1 MANEILEIAE
11 YNDEPNRS
19 EKIFIIC
26 LMFMIIFG
34 IFLKNIFDHY
44 IIDFILNF
52 SLAIFLFFWAF
63 NILKKVK

>member
-1 MANEILEIAE
+1 MKYWKLLS
-11 YNDEPNRS
+11 YNDEPNRA

-26 LMFMIIFG
+26 LMVMIIFS
-34 IFLKNIFDHY
+34 IFLKNIFDHF

-63 NILKKVK
+63 NIFKKTK

>member
-1 MANEILEIAE
+1 MKYWKLLS
-11 YNDEPNRS
+11 YNDEPNRT

-26 LMFMIIFG
+26 LMVMIIFS
-34 IFLKNIFDHY
+34 IFLKNIFDHF

-63 NILKKVK
+63 NIFKKTK

>member
-1 MANEILEIAE
+1 MKFWKLLS
-11 YNDEPNRS
+11 YNDEPNRI

-26 LMFMIIFG
+26 LMVMIIFS
-34 IFLKNIFDHY
+34 IFLKNIFDHF

-63 NILKKVK
+63 NIFKKTK

>member
-1 MANEILEIAE
+1 MEYWKLLS
-11 YNDEPNRS
+11 YNDEPNRT

-26 LMFMIIFG
+26 LMVMIIFS
-34 IFLKNIFDHY
+34 IFLKNIFDHF

-63 NILKKVK
+63 NIFKKTK

>member
-1 MANEILEIAE
+1 MKYWKLLS
-11 YNDEPNRS
+11 YNDEPNKT

-26 LMFMIIFG
+26 LMVMIIFS
-34 IFLKNIFDHY
+34 IFLKNIFDHF

-63 NILKKVK
+63 NIFKKTK

>member
-1 MANEILEIAE
+1 MKYWKLLS
-11 YNDEPNRS
+11 YNDEPNRT

-26 LMFMIIFG
+26 LMVMIIFG
-34 IFLKNIFDHY
+34 IFLKNIFDHD

>member
-1 MANEILEIAE
+1 MKYWKLLS
-11 YNDEPNRS
+11 YNYEPNRT

-26 LMFMIIFG
+26 LMVMIIFS
-34 IFLKNIFDHY
+34 IFLKNIFDHF

-63 NILKKVK
+63 NIFKKTK

>member
-1 MANEILEIAE
+1 MKYWKLLS
-11 YNDEPNRS
+11 YNDEPNRT

-26 LMFMIIFG
+26 LMVMIIFS
-34 IFLKNIFDHY
+34 IFLKNIFDHI

-63 NILKKVK
+63 NIFKKTK

>member
-1 MANEILEIAE
+1 MKYWKLLS
-11 YNDEPNRS
+11 YNDEPNRT

-26 LMFMIIFG
+26 LMVMIIFSV
-34 IFLKNIFDHY
+34 FLKNIFDHC

-63 NILKKVK
+63 NIFKKTK

>member
-1 MANEILEIAE
+1 MKYWKLLN

-26 LMFMIIFG
+26 LMVMIIFG

>member
-1 MANEILEIAE
+1 MKYWNLLS
-11 YNDEPNRS
+11 YNDEPNRT

-26 LMFMIIFG
+26 LMVMIIFS
-34 IFLKNIFDHY
+34 IFLKNIFDHF

-63 NILKKVK
+63 NIFKKTK

>member
-1 MANEILEIAE
+1 MKYWKLLS
-11 YNDEPNRS
+11 YNDKPNRT

-26 LMFMIIFG
+26 LMVMIIFSV
-34 IFLKNIFDHY
+34 FLKNIFDHY

>member
-1 MANEILEIAE
+1 MKYWKLLN

-26 LMFMIIFG
+26 LMVMIIFS
-34 IFLKNIFDHY
+34 IFLKNIFDHF

>member
-1 MANEILEIAE
+1 MKYWKLLS
-11 YNDEPNRS
+11 YNDEPNRT

-26 LMFMIIFG
+26 LMVMIIFSV
-34 IFLKNIFDHY
+34 FLKNIFDHF

-63 NILKKVK
+63 NIFKKPK

>member
-1 MANEILEIAE
+1 MKYWKLLS
-11 YNDEPNRS
+11 YNDEPNRT

-26 LMFMIIFG
+26 LMVMIIFSV
-34 IFLKNIFDHY
+34 FLKNIFDHF

-63 NILKKVK
+63 NIFKKTK

>member
-1 MANEILEIAE
+1 MKYWKLLS
-11 YNDEPNRS
+11 YNDEPNRT

-26 LMFMIIFG
+26 LMVMIIFSV
-34 IFLKNIFDHY
+34 FLKNIFDHF

>member
-1 MANEILEIAE
+1 MKYWKLLS
-11 YNDEPNRS
+11 YNYEPNRI

-26 LMFMIIFG
+26 LMVMIIFST
-34 IFLKNIFDHY
+34 FLKNIFDHY

-52 SLAIFLFFWAF
+52 SLAIFLFLWAF